1 MNTQLSKKEN
11 TILFIYSDYC
21 MYCIAMKDAW
31 TKIKKKYKSKR
42 IVEVEINN
50 IYDLNE
56 NIRREVIGVP
66 IIFTINNSKIMDRY
80 NGDRSFKDMDKYIK
94 RVLKK
99 RNNTKK
105 RNTKKRIT
113 KKRITKKK

>member
-56 NIRREVIGVP
+56 NIR
-66 IIFTINNSKIMDRY
+66 IFDRKTAVVTSLSR
-80 NGDRSFKDMDKYIK
+80 NLLFCNISLFFQNVK
-94 RVLKK
+94 R
-99 RNNTKK
+99 
-105 RNTKKRIT
+105 
-113 KKRITKKK
+113 